1 METLANLR
9 HSVQKGDW
17 VVSLDLTEAY
27 LHVPIHPL
35 RKFLLFC
42 YQDEV
47 FQFRS
52 YPSGCREPKSL
63 HPCGGC
69 DNGPCSISGFTGSP
83 LSRRLAPE
91 EPAAGLP
98 QDSNPG
104 PCSRDYSS
112 GLDAQTGEVRVI
124 ANSRL
129 CLYRHTLS
137 NRSGA
142 VVPSSSLVQ
151 RSSQAFLSVSPG
163 KVCYRSGLSLSARG
177 GWCQCQI
184 WCPWAV
190 SGIGLFSCTSY
201 LTGAPARVS

>member
-1 METLANLR
+1 MVIDLRSLNHHLRKEKFHKETPSNLR
-9 HSVQKGDW
+9 HSIQKGNW
-17 VVSLDLTEAY
+17 VVSLHLTDAY
-27 LHVPIHPL
+27 LNVPIYPSPG
-35 RKFLLFC
+35 KFLRFC

-47 FQFRS
+47 FQFGF

-91 EPAAGLP
+91 EPAAGPP

-104 PCSRDYSS
+104 PSSLDYSS
-112 GLDAQTGEVRVI
+112 GLDTQTGKVRGI
-124 ANSRL
+124 PSSRL

-142 VVPSSSLVQ
+142 DWFPPAV
-151 RSSQAFLSVSPG
+151 RFREAAKHARRFL
-163 KVCYRSGLSLSARG
+163 
-177 GWCQCQI
+177 
-184 WCPWAV
+184 
-190 SGIGLFSCTSY
+190 
-201 LTGAPARVS
+201 PA